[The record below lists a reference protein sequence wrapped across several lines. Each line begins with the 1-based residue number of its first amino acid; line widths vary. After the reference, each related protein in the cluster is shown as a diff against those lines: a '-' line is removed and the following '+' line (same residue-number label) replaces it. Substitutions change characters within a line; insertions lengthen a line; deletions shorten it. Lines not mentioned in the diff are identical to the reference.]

1 MLLIVQV
8 IRAVWKGEQLG
19 GNYYMFVR
27 NLCRVFCEIVLKHL
41 QKCVLL
47 MQGEQR
53 RKILLMMT
61 FRVPQEGNLLRQPL
75 MCLFQR
81 LYSFVSLC
89 FIKNKC
95 STDVFI
101 FSCLLGIWWNACYSS
116 FFFFFLHLVNFLGFH
131 LNFFFRWLIC
141 SILVRLPSL
150 LMNQRLIG
158 KMRGQWYLVKGFQ
171 KLLFHSMP
179 PTFFFLLPA
188 IGVWKFYLGLRLG
201 CCVFVE
207 KDAVLVLLRSRICV
221 SALEFFIISMFSSPD

>member
-1 MLLIVQV
+1 MLIVQV

-61 FRVPQEGNLLRQPL
+61 FRVPQEGNLLKQPL
-75 MCLFQR
+75 MFQR

-95 STDVFI
+95 STGVFI
-101 FSCLLGIWWNACYSS
+101 FSCLFGIWWNACYSS
-116 FFFFFLHLVNFLGFH
+116 FYLFLYLVNFLGFH
-131 LNFFFRWLIC
+131 LI
-141 SILVRLPSL
+141 I
-150 LMNQRLIG
+150 
-158 KMRGQWYLVKGFQ
+158 
-171 KLLFHSMP
+171 
-179 PTFFFLLPA
+179 
-188 IGVWKFYLGLRLG
+188 
-201 CCVFVE
+201 
-207 KDAVLVLLRSRICV
+207 
-221 SALEFFIISMFSSPD
+221 FFID